1 MDYRVKVKNTNPK
14 RYIVQKKSFFGWF
27 ATSES
32 DEDYYFSKEE
42 AEQSID
48 DIKNWNDT
56 KHYHRV
62 TKGGRVYI
70 TTKDFFKQPR
80 VKDQLKKLKESGIIE
95 EIEKNNGRNRT

>member
-1 MDYRVKVKNTNPK
+1 MNTGSEIIVDFQSAVSNPTVTGA
-14 RYIVQKKSFFGWF
+14 IL
-27 ATSES
+27 AI
-32 DEDYYFSKEE
+32 SKEE